1 MELQELV
8 GKAASDPE
16 FARALSENPEQT
28 LMSVGVPPTPEMIE
42 ALKGVDA
49 ASVQRMA
56 AAFGDDK
63 TASF

>member
-16 FARALSENPEQT
+16 FARALSENPEQA